1 MKKGFIIILLLPFIS
16 CKVKN
21 KPLLIKPLHPYTKIY
36 AWEKTDSC
44 RIDYY
49 YIKDFTSYAN
59 DSLILDSFVRKC
71 IAPNYKNFSSYSIA
85 FYQESERINKSFR
98 ETANDNVGSTD
109 LLVTSRWEKGIFI
122 NYLVDF
128 SSNSSLI
135 YYKKVDSLFNSPKL
149 LFSSKGGNVKI
160 SNVELEDSSV
170 NK

>member
-1 MKKGFIIILLLPFIS
+1 MKKGFLIILLLPIIS

-21 KPLLIKPLHPYTKIY
+21 KPLIIKPLHTYTKIY
-36 AWEKTDSC
+36 LCEKADSC

-85 FYQESERINKSFR
+85 FYQETEHINKSFR
-98 ETANDNVGSTD
+98 KTANDNVRSTD
-109 LLVTSRWEKGIFI
+109 LIVTYCRENGIFI

-128 SSNSSLI
+128 SSSSSLI
-135 YYKKVDSLFNSPKL
+135 YYRRLDSLFNSPKL
-149 LFSSKGGNVKI
+149 
-160 SNVELEDSSV
+160 
-170 NK
+170 